1 MTLTPED
8 LAKIEAHEKRKPE
21 WYYDDLI
28 RACNHIPVL
37 IAALKEA
44 WAENER
50 FKFLLS
56 RERAEAWQALAEHHD
71 TEADRHR
78 QKAQEAYANVESY
91 KRSQMPEELEKT

>member
-8 LAKIEAHEKRKPE
+8 LAKIEARVKNAMS
-21 WYYDDLI
+21 DLI
-28 RACNHIPVL
+28 PHSREDIPIL

-50 FKFLLS
+50 FKFMLGK
-56 RERAEAWQALAEHHD
+56 ERVETWQALAQHHD
-71 TEADRHR
+71 DEADRHR